1 VTSPRTTHDVVVV
14 GAGVIGTAVARACAQ
29 RGLDVALLD
38 PRPGTGASY
47 AAAGMLAPATEAHVG
62 EESLLGL
69 GLASAAR
76 WPAFA
81 AALTAETGADTGWSD
96 AGTVMV
102 AADADDK
109 RVLAQLH
116 DFQTSL
122 GLGTERLTSREVR
135 TLEPL
140 LSPEVV
146 GGLSAPAD
154 HSVDNR
160 RLMAVLATSAADAG
174 TTQVRGWVRGLLLD
188 DDGSRAVGVVL
199 DDGRAIGAG
208 TVVLAGG
215 ARSGLLEGLPDGA
228 LPPVRPVKGQI
239 LRLRS
244 TADTGRVLHRTVRAF
259 VHGASVYLV
268 PRADGEVVV
277 GATMEERGFDDTVT
291 AGGMWELL
299 RDARVVLPVVTELE
313 LVEAWAG
320 LRPGTPDNLPLI
332 GASALDGLVLATGHG
347 RNGILLA
354 PLTADAVASLVAD
367 GAALPEVAAADPRRF
382 EAVRSAR

>member
-1 VTSPRTTHDVVVV
+1 
-14 GAGVIGTAVARACAQ
+14 
-29 RGLDVALLD
+29 
-38 PRPGTGASY
+38 
-47 AAAGMLAPATEAHVG
+47 M
-62 EESLLGL
+62 
-69 GLASAAR
+69 
-76 WPAFA
+76 
-81 AALTAETGADTGWSD
+81 
-96 AGTVMV
+96 
-102 AADADDK
+102 
-109 RVLAQLH
+109 
-116 DFQTSL
+116 
-122 GLGTERLTSREVR
+122 
-135 TLEPL
+135 
-140 LSPEVV
+140 
-146 GGLSAPAD
+146 
-154 HSVDNR
+154 
-160 RLMAVLATSAADAG
+160 
-174 TTQVRGWVRGLLLD
+174 
-188 DDGSRAVGVVL
+188 
-199 DDGRAIGAG
+199 
-208 TVVLAGG
+208 
-215 ARSGLLEGLPDGA
+215 
-228 LPPVRPVKGQI
+228 
-239 LRLRS
+239 
-244 TADTGRVLHRTVRAF
+244 LHRTVRAF